1 MGNFGEKH
9 LWSKEFKPEAVI
21 VEKVCKLTRRILL
34 LVGKP
39 FNQNWPGVELVTS
52 GKKVMGNC
60 WLRMIQFLYR
70 NAGFLEHACT
80 ATDFEKAYMLKLNE
94 AEGVPQ

>member
-39 FNQNWPGVELVTS
+39 FNQNWPGVERIFLLADVSCIIATRIEIVSDLNCQGFQVSSTLSILV
-52 GKKVMGNC
+52 
-60 WLRMIQFLYR
+60 
-70 NAGFLEHACT
+70 
-80 ATDFEKAYMLKLNE
+80 
-94 AEGVPQ
+94 